1 MTISRY
7 VGNTLWSV
15 IQERL
20 FRKDT
25 LDRLTDALVPI
36 LHERILTYL
45 SKGFDIH
52 VKDILR
58 PKVDPKEEYIV
69 YESERPATLWFLV
82 DLSSAREGDL
92 FEIRLYI
99 RLSDGEFL
107 LHDHYK
113 LENQRPEPI
122 ATLSSR
128 FAPACRLTVTQSRG
142 LSKEVGYEVFG
153 RYEGR

>member
-1 MTISRY
+1 MRY
-7 VGNTLWSV
+7 VRDTLWNI

-20 FRKDT
+20 FRKDA
-25 LDRLTDALVPI
+25 LDRFADVLMPI
-36 LHERILTYL
+36 LHEKVLAYL

-52 VKDILR
+52 VKDVLV
-58 PKVDPKEEYIV
+58 PKVGPKEEYIV
-69 YESERPATLWFLV
+69 YESTRPATMWFLV

-107 LHDHYK
+107 LHDHYE
-113 LENQRPEPI
+113 LENQRQEPI

>member
-1 MTISRY
+1 MQY
-7 VGNTLWSV
+7 VRDTLWNI

-25 LDRLTDALVPI
+25 LDRLTDALIPI
-36 LHERILTYL
+36 LHERIITYL
-45 SKGFDIH
+45 TKGFDVH
-52 VKDILR
+52 VKDVLV
-58 PKVDPKEEYIV
+58 PKVGPKEEYIV
-69 YESERPATLWFLV
+69 YESTRPATLWFLV

-92 FEIRLYI
+92 FKIRLYI

-107 LHDHYK
+107 LHDHYE
-113 LENQRPEPI
+113 LENQRREPI

-153 RYEGR
+153 RYEGK